1 MTKALFIVDMQKSF
15 VKEHGELPVPHAQD
29 IVEDILKLVYACED
43 NQIPMLMSKDRHFI
57 TDREITE
64 TIKKLHCMN
73 KTEGQKL
80 IDSLAINLKVIN
92 IPNKVSAYGDFEQVP
107 YGDIIEFIKS
117 MGSNGALAFEKQ
129 TTDVFTNPHIR
140 FVLEKMD
147 ITEVYVV
154 GVATEYCVKDAVMG
168 FLKEGIKV
176 KVIKDAIKGINEG
189 KTHIALKMMYA
200 EGADLI
206 TVKQALKELSNEE

>member
-15 VKEHGELPVPHAQD
+15 IKEHGELPVPYAMNIIQD
-29 IVEDILKLVYACED
+29 VLNIIHICVDY
-43 NQIPMLMSKDRHFI
+43 QIPILMSKDRHFI

-64 TIKKLHCMN
+64 IIKKLHCMN

-80 IDSLAINLKVIN
+80 IDSLAVNLKVID
-92 IPNKVSAYGDFEQVP
+92 IPNKVSAYGDFEQIP
-107 YGDIIEFIKS
+107 YGTIIEYIKS
-117 MGSNGALAFEKQ
+117 MSSNTALAFEKQ

-140 FVLEKMD
+140 FVLEKMN
-147 ITEVYVV
+147 ITEVYIV
-154 GVATEYCVKDAVMG
+154 GVATEFCVKDAVIG

-176 KVIKDAIKGINEG
+176 KVVKDAIKGIDESESN
-189 KTHIALKMMYA
+189 IALKIMCA

-206 TVKQALKELSNEE
+206 TVKQALKELSG